1 MKTTPITNELRKLA
15 AHHHNTCHN
24 VKLQGTSYRI
34 HAGQSAAKCK
44 FNEPTRY
51 RPTIIPTMNPHQQ
64 ALALWKTEHR
74 ALAALQRQI
83 DTLGDDID
91 PKVKKRAENLAGT
104 LEKGHVIWTRNRTL
118 RTFKDGNWIEEN
130 VVTRYLEGTSAELIA
145 RHLGREVSGKA
156 WKPELT
162 LTNEDIITLSETFI
176 LRAL

>member
-15 AHHHNTCHN
+15 AHPHSTCHTA
-24 VKLQGTSYRI
+24 KIGGTTYRI
-34 HAGQSAAKCK
+34 LAGREASKCK
-44 FNEPTRY
+44 FNEPTRR

-74 ALAALQRQI
+74 ALAALRRQI
-83 DTLGDDID
+83 DALGEDMD
-91 PKVKKRAENLAGT
+91 PKVKARAEKLAET
-104 LEKGHVIWTRNRTL
+104 LAEGHVIWTRNRTL
-118 RTFKDGNWIEEN
+118 HTRKDGNWIEEN

-156 WKPELT
+156 WEPELT